1 MKNISKKIIIGNW
14 KMNLNYKDS
23 VILGKKIINNL
34 KGRRIKN
41 EVVILPDFSAL
52 SSISQII
59 KKPLVLGAQDIAKN
73 KLGAYTGEVS
83 LESLKQLNCSY
94 ILIGHSERRQ
104 YFFDDEMIA
113 DKMKNVLE
121 NSNITPIL
129 CIGETLGQKRSGK
142 TLSVLEK
149 QIKTAFSKIG
159 KLANKKII
167 IAYEPVW
174 AIGTGRVVTVAD
186 AIAIHKKI
194 KSLVEKICHNNLPKE
209 LGIIYGGSVNI
220 NNFSNFKNCP
230 DISGLLIG
238 GTSLRVGDFLNIVN
252 NF

>member
-23 VILGKKIINNL
+23 IILSKKIVHSL
-34 KGRRIKN
+34 KGKRIKN
-41 EVVILPDFSAL
+41 EVVVLPDFSAL

-59 KKPLVLGAQDIAKN
+59 KKPLVLGSQDVAGN
-73 KLGAYTGEVS
+73 NLGAYTGEVS

-104 YFFDDEMIA
+104 YFFDDELVA

-121 NSNITPIL
+121 NSGITPVL

-142 TLSVLEK
+142 TLLILEK
-149 QIKTAFSKIG
+149 QIKTAFSKIE
-159 KLANKKII
+159 KLSNKRII

-174 AIGTGRVVTVAD
+174 AIGTGRIITVAD

-209 LGIIYGGSVNI
+209 LGIVYGGSVNI

-238 GTSLRVGDFLNIVN
+238 GASLKASDFLNIVN

>member
-23 VILGKKIINNL
+23 IILSKKIVHSL
-34 KGRRIKN
+34 KGKRIKN
-41 EVVILPDFSAL
+41 EVVVLPDFSAL

-59 KKPLVLGAQDIAKN
+59 KKPLVLGSQDVAGN
-73 KLGAYTGEVS
+73 NLGAYTGEVS

-104 YFFDDEMIA
+104 YFFDDELVA

-121 NSNITPIL
+121 NSGINPIL

-142 TLSVLEK
+142 TLLILEK
-149 QIKTAFSKIG
+149 QIKTAFSKIE
-159 KLANKKII
+159 KLSNKRII

-174 AIGTGRVVTVAD
+174 AIGTGRIITVAD

-194 KSLVEKICHNNLPKE
+194 KSLVEKICRNNLPKE
-209 LGIIYGGSVNI
+209 LGIVYGGSVNI
-220 NNFSNFKNCP
+220 NNFSSFKNCP

-238 GTSLRVGDFLNIVN
+238 GTSLKASDFLNIVN

>member
-1 MKNISKKIIIGNW
+1 MKILSKKIIVGNW
-14 KMNLNYKDS
+14 KMNLNYRDS
-23 VILGKKIINNL
+23 VALGKKVSNGL
-34 KGRRIKN
+34 QGKRIKT
-41 EVVILPDFSAL
+41 EAVVMPDFSSLA
-52 SSISQII
+52 SVAQIN
-59 KKPLVLGAQDIAKN
+59 KKPLMLGAQDVAQN

-121 NSNITPIL
+121 NSDITPIL
-129 CIGETLGQKRSGK
+129 CIGESLGQKRSGK
-142 TLSVLEK
+142 TMAVLER
-149 QIKTAFSKIG
+149 QMKTAFSKVG
-159 KLANKKII
+159 KLSGKRII
-167 IAYEPVW
+167 IAYEPIW
-174 AIGTGRVVTVAD
+174 AIGTGRIIIVAE

-194 KSLVEKICHNNLPKE
+194 KSLMEKICRNNLPKE
-209 LGIIYGGSVNI
+209 FGILYGGSI
-220 NNFSNFKNCP
+220 NLKNFSNFKDCP

-238 GTSLRVGDFLNIVN
+238 GSSLKAGDFLKIVN